1 VTPPRH
7 LRLWEAEVTE
17 VPDDLHY
24 TSDHEWVRVTGND
37 EVVRVG
43 ITDFA
48 QGQLGDVVY
57 VDLPSIGQEVTAGQA
72 CGEVEST
79 KSVSELY
86 APVAGVIVA
95 RNDSLE
101 GAPDQV
107 NTQPY
112 GSGWLFEVKLLAGSG
127 LDPVTG
133 LLSAGDYSAL
143 TG

>member
-1 VTPPRH
+1 M
-7 LRLWEAEVTE
+7 TE
-17 VPDDLHY
+17 TPDDLHY
-24 TSDHEWVRVTGND
+24 TSDHEWVRITEKADVL
-37 EVVRVG
+37 RVG

-57 VDLPSIGQEVTAGQA
+57 VDLPSIGQEVVAGQA

-86 APVAGVIVA
+86 APIAGVIVA
-95 RNDSLE
+95 RNDSLD

-107 NTQPY
+107 NAEPY
-112 GSGWLFEVKLLAGSG
+112 GSGWLFEVQTPAGSVP
-127 LDPVTG
+127 DPLAG
-133 LLSAGDYSAL
+133 LLSAGDYAAL